1 MHWSG
6 RHLVLLGVIS
16 IAGLLSVRYSH
27 QQVTLGYEIG
37 KMETDLRRV
46 RLAQD
51 SEYAQY
57 QALQVPSRVIQRNS
71 DLKLGL
77 APDTPLSVYTP
88 PRPPKNSGQ

>member
-1 MHWSG
+1 MHCSG
-6 RHLVLLGVIS
+6 RHLVLLGVLC
-16 IAGLLSVRYSH
+16 IAGLISVRYSH
-27 QQVTLGYEIG
+27 DQVTLGYEIA

-57 QALQVPSRVIQRNS
+57 QAMQVPYRVIQRNV

-77 APDTPLSVYTP
+77 APETPLSVYTP
-88 PRPPKNSGQ
+88 PRPPKNTGQ